1 MKIGDKIYKIDCSG
15 KYLRTIIY
23 VGENHIE
30 WKWGYA
36 RKDQLQ
42 LNTNKKSKVL
52 YIVDY
57 TK

>member
-1 MKIGDKIYKIDCSG
+1 MNIGDKIYKIDCSG

-23 VGENHIE
+23 VGENTIE

-36 RKDQLQ
+36 TRNQVKANPD
-42 LNTNKKSKVL
+42 KKSKVK
-52 YIVDY
+52 YIIDY